1 MHAGHDQELP
11 EGSDDREGKDGR
23 YAAGV
28 AEREHE
34 VAECIAEHRADRGEC
49 AEADGNHH
57 EHREEGHE
65 DGGEHVGNHALEE
78 LFHLP
83 EHGHAEKDREHGRGV
98 GIEHGGYAIDRREGL
113 AGIGCGRDDVH
124 EIRRDEDAS
133 HHHAEHLRGAKL
145 LCCRVSEVYR
155 HEVEAGVVDPVV
167 EQVIDLGVG
176 RPHIEHAR
184 ACDDSDGAKHC
195 CAHHDRDG
203 SDHGLREIVEDCLS
217 DTLCRPG
224 LLLLVV
230 IEVLVD
236 GAASRDAELHD
247 RVVYLRNVLADDDL
261 ILATRPLAAEHSL
274 DSLDS
279 VVVGDRFVLQVDSQ
293 PCHAVRD
300 ACDVVL
306 AADSVEDL
314 CGNAFVVCHL
324 LPPRSERD
332 QILHL
337 LWLLE
342 EAPSSGFGG
351 WMHTKNAP
359 RAIPEQQGTQNLCV
373 PALVMPRGAKSS
385 A

>member
-1 MHAGHDQELP
+1 M
-11 EGSDDREGKDGR
+11 KT
-23 YAAGV
+23 V
-28 AEREHE
+28 
-34 VAECIAEHRADRGEC
+34 
-49 AEADGNHH
+49 
-57 EHREEGHE
+57 
-65 DGGEHVGNHALEE
+65 EHVGDDALEE

-83 EHGHAEKDREHGRGV
+83 EHRHAEKDRKHRVRVGVEHGR
-98 GIEHGGYAIDRREGL
+98 YAIDRREGL
-113 AGIGCGRDDVH
+113 AGICSGCDDVH
-124 EIRRDEDAS
+124 EVRSDEDAA
-133 HHHAEHLRGAKL
+133 HHHAEHLRAAEL
-145 LCCRVSEVYR
+145 LCRRVSEVNG
-155 HEVEAGVVDPVV
+155 HEVVACVV
-167 EQVIDLGVG
+167 EPVIEQVVDLGVG
-176 RPHIEHAR
+176 RPDIEHAR
-184 ACDDSDGAKHC
+184 ACYDSDGAKHGGT
-195 CAHHDRDG
+195 HHDGDG
-203 SDHGLREIVEDCLS
+203 SDHGLGKIVQDCLA

-224 LLLLVV
+224 LLRSIC

-236 GAASRDAELHD
+236 RAAGRDAELHD
-247 RVVYLRNVLADDDL
+247 RVVDLRNVLADDGL
-261 ILATRPLAAEHSL
+261 VLAARPLAAEHSL
-274 DSLDS
+274 DGLDP
-279 VVVGDRFVLQVDSQ
+279 VVVGDRFVLQVDPQ

-314 CGNAFVVCHL
+314 CGNAFVVCRL

-359 RAIPEQQGTQNLCV
+359 RAIPEQQDTQNPCV